1 MLTSFGLSVRPGFGV
16 AFILSVF
23 GLKKWGDLMRIL
35 TIAIAAAF
43 LALPA
48 AVPAQA
54 CGAAGHS
61 AKAATADYSAAKKKK
76 AKKPKEKV
84 EYMRAAPMK

>member
-1 MLTSFGLSVRPGFGV
+1 
-16 AFILSVF
+16 
-23 GLKKWGDLMRIL
+23 MRIF

-48 AVPAQA
+48 AMPAQA
-54 CGAAGHS
+54 CGAAGHHS
-61 AKAATADYSAAKKKK
+61 AKAATDYSAAKKKK
-76 AKKPKEKV
+76 TKKQKEKV

>member
-1 MLTSFGLSVRPGFGV
+1 
-16 AFILSVF
+16 
-23 GLKKWGDLMRIL
+23 MRIL

-48 AVPAQA
+48 AAPAQA
-54 CGAAGHS
+54 CEAQHS
-61 AKAATADYSAAKKKK
+61 AKATTADYSAVKKKK

-84 EYMRAAPMK
+84 EYMRAAPTK

>member
-1 MLTSFGLSVRPGFGV
+1 
-16 AFILSVF
+16 
-23 GLKKWGDLMRIL
+23 MRIL

-48 AVPAQA
+48 SMPAQA
-54 CGAAGHS
+54 YDTAGLHS
-61 AKAATADYSAAKKKK
+61 VKAATADYSAAKKKNK
-76 AKKPKEKV
+76 AKREKI

>member
-1 MLTSFGLSVRPGFGV
+1 
-16 AFILSVF
+16 
-23 GLKKWGDLMRIL
+23 MRVL

-48 AVPAQA
+48 ITPAQA
-54 CGAAGHS
+54 CGAAGLHS
-61 AKAATADYSAAKKKK
+61 AKAATADYSADKKKK
-76 AKKPKEKV
+76 KPKKEKV